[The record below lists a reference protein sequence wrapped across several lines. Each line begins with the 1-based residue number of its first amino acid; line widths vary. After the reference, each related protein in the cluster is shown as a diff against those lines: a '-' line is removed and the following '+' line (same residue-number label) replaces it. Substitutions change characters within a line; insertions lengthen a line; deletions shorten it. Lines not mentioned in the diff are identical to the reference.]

1 MVSGVGSSKA
11 KRKTF
16 EDEVG
21 ENTRNFQDANI
32 FLNINRSKMR

>member
-21 ENTRNFQDANI
+21 ENTRVQNANI
-32 FLNINRSKMR
+32 YIYIEAR

>member
-16 EDEVG
+16 EKNEVG
-21 ENTRNFQDANI
+21 ENARSFQGANI
-32 FLNINRSKMR
+32 FFLYI